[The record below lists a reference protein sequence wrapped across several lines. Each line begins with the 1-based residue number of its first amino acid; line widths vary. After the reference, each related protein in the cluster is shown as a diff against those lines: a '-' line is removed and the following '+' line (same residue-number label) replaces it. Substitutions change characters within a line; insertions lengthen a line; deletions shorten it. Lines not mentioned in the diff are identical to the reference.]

1 MFKEWIVNHWREHW
15 TPLNRHLDPEL
26 LLNAVW
32 LFGKDKVIDHTTFEE
47 MPYSDFDG
55 TPSWAEY
62 ERKADEKIYGVEV
75 FVRLFP
81 GEKIVIVR
89 EQQPTPKH
97 TLPASQNCRARIHMK
112 STSFAVYDFAM
123 GLTKGEGGECWLSR
137 NTTAEWCNLH
147 PQTVRTAIDWLLGAG
162 WLKELKKPKAGVGGQ
177 GRYEV
182 VTHADWIAKK
192 GDAFCLRAPATK
204 EN

>member
-1 MFKEWIVNHWREHW
+1 MDSQPLGEHW

-47 MPYSDFDG
+47 MPDPDFDG

-89 EQQPTPKH
+89 EKQ
-97 TLPASQNCRARIHMK
+97 
-112 STSFAVYDFAM
+112 
-123 GLTKGEGGECWLSR
+123 
-137 NTTAEWCNLH
+137 
-147 PQTVRTAIDWLLGAG
+147 
-162 WLKELKKPKAGVGGQ
+162 
-177 GRYEV
+177 
-182 VTHADWIAKK
+182 
-192 GDAFCLRAPATK
+192 
-204 EN
+204 